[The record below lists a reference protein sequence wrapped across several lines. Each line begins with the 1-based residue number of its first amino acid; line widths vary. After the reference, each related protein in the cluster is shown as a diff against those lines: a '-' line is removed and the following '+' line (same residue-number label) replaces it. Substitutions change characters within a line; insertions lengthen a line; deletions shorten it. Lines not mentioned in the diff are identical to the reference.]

1 MFVDSVKIFVKAGDG
16 GDGGSYFL
24 HEKYIDKGGPS
35 GGNGG
40 RGGSI
45 IFVGEE
51 GLTTL
56 LDFRFTRKIKA
67 ESGQNG
73 MDKNM
78 FGKSGKNVYVK
89 VPIGTTIIDA
99 DTQTVIGDITKHN
112 QEVVVAEGGRGGKG
126 NACFASSRNPA
137 PEISEKGVPG
147 VERNL
152 QLELK
157 VLADVGLVGFPSVGK
172 STLISVVSAAKP
184 KIASYHFTTLHP
196 NLGVV
201 SVGDG
206 RSFVMA
212 DLPGLIEGAS
222 AGLGLGFQFLK
233 HIERTRVI
241 VHIIDMSATDGRDP
255 VDDYYKIR
263 KELENY
269 NLDLIKRPEIIVA
282 NKMDLPDSVENLER
296 FKKETGIDDIVAIS
310 AYTKSNLQQLLYKV
324 ADTLEEARKF
334 KPLEDVSEE
343 VVEYNFV
350 PKGPQFTIRR
360 DEDGIYHVEGD
371 EVKKVFDR
379 INFNNEANIRMFA
392 KKLRDMGVDAELRRL
407 GVKHGD
413 LVCVF
418 NYEFE
423 FID

>member
-1 MFVDSVKIFVKAGDG
+1 MFVDSVKIYVKAGDG
-16 GDGGSYFL
+16 GDGGSFFL
-24 HEKYIDKGGPS
+24 HEKYMAWGGPS

-40 RGGSI
+40 RGGSV

-56 LDFRFTRKIKA
+56 LDFRFTKKITA
-67 ESGQNG
+67 ERGQNG

-78 FGKSGKNVYVK
+78 FGKSGKNTYVK
-89 VPIGTTIIDA
+89 VPVGTTIIDA
-99 DTQTVIGDITKHN
+99 DTNIVIGDVTKHG

-126 NACFASSRNPA
+126 NAAFATSRNPA

-147 VERNL
+147 IERNL

-172 STLISVVSAAKP
+172 STLISVVSKAKP
-184 KIASYHFTTLHP
+184 KIAAYHFTTLHP

-201 SVGDG
+201 GVGDG
-206 RSFVMA
+206 RSFIMA
-212 DLPGLIEGAS
+212 DLPGLIEGAAEG
-222 AGLGLGFQFLK
+222 AGLGIQFLK

-241 VHIIDMSATDGRDP
+241 VHIIDMSATDGRNP
-255 VDDYYKIR
+255 IEDYYKIR

-269 NLDLIKRPEIIVA
+269 NPELLKRPEIVVA
-282 NKMDLPDSVENLER
+282 NKMDLPDSEFYLEE
-296 FKKETGIDDIVAIS
+296 FKKETGIEEIIAIS
-310 AYTKSNLQQLLYKV
+310 AFTKTNLQQLLYKI

-334 KPLEDVSEE
+334 KPIEDTSEQ

-350 PKGPQFTIRR
+350 PSGPKFTIRKD
-360 DEDGIYHVEGD
+360 DEGIYHVEGE
-371 EVKKVFDR
+371 EVKKLFVR
-379 INFNNEANIRMFA
+379 TNFSNEANVRMFA

-407 GVKHGD
+407 GLKHGD

-418 NYEFE
+418 DYEFE

>member
-1 MFVDSVKIFVKAGDG
+1 MFVDSVKIYVKAGDG

-24 HEKYIDKGGPS
+24 HEKYMDKGGPS

-40 RGGSI
+40 RGGSV

-56 LDFRFTRKIKA
+56 IDFRYTRKFEA
-67 ESGQNG
+67 ERGQNG

-78 FGKSGKNVYVK
+78 FGKSGKSVYVK
-89 VPIGTTIIDA
+89 VPVGTTIIDT
-99 DTQTVIGDITKHN
+99 DTNTVIGDVTKHA

-126 NACFASSRNPA
+126 NACYASSRNTTPDY
-137 PEISEKGVPG
+137 SEKGVPG
-147 VERNL
+147 IERNL
-152 QLELK
+152 QLDLK

-201 SVGDG
+201 AVGDG
-206 RSFVMA
+206 RSFIMA

-222 AGLGLGFQFLK
+222 EGMGLGIQFLK

-241 VHIIDMSATDGRDP
+241 VHIIDMSATDGRNP

-269 NLDLIKRPEIIVA
+269 NPELLKRPEIIVA
-282 NKMDLPDSVENLER
+282 NKMDLPESVENLES
-296 FKKETGIDDIVAIS
+296 FKKETEIKDIIAIS
-310 AYTKSNLQQLLYKV
+310 AYTKNNLQELLYKT
-324 ADTLEEARKF
+324 ADALDEARKY

-343 VVEYNFV
+343 VVEYNFI
-350 PKGPQFTIRR
+350 PKGPEFTIRQ
-360 DEDGIYHVEGD
+360 DEYGIYHVEGE

-418 NYEFE
+418 DYEFE

>member
-1 MFVDSVKIFVKAGDG
+1 MFVDSVKIYVKAGDG
-16 GDGGSYFL
+16 GDGAVAFL
-24 HEKYIDKGGPS
+24 HEKYVAMGGPS

-56 LDFRFTRKIKA
+56 LDFRFTKKIKA
-67 ESGQNG
+67 ERGQNG
-73 MDKNM
+73 MNKNM
-78 FGKSGKNVYVK
+78 FGKKGTDTYVK
-89 VPIGTTIIDA
+89 VPIGTTIIDD
-99 DTQTVIGDITKHN
+99 DTKVVIGDITKHG
-112 QEVVVAEGGRGGKG
+112 QEVIVAEGGRGGKG
-126 NACFASSRNPA
+126 NAAFATSRNPA

-172 STLISVVSAAKP
+172 STLISVVSKARP
-184 KIASYHFTTLHP
+184 KIAAYHFTTLHP

-201 SVGDG
+201 GVGDG
-206 RSFVMA
+206 RSFIMA

-222 AGLGLGFQFLK
+222 SGAGLGIQFLK

-255 VDDYYKIR
+255 VSDYYKIR
-263 KELENY
+263 KELENF
-269 NLDLIKRPEIIVA
+269 NPELLKRIEIVVA
-282 NKMDLPDSVENLER
+282 NKMDLPESLNNLEK
-296 FKKETGIDDIVAIS
+296 FKIQTGIIDIVPIS
-310 AYTKSNLQQLLYKV
+310 AFTKNNLQQLLYKI
-324 ADTLEEARKF
+324 ADALEETKKF
-334 KPLEDVSEE
+334 RPIEDAKDE
-343 VVEYNFV
+343 VVEYNFT
-350 PKGPQFTIRR
+350 PKGPLFTIRR
-360 DEDGIYHVEGD
+360 DDSGIYHVEGE
-371 EVKKVFDR
+371 EVRRLFDR
-379 INFNNEANIRMFA
+379 TNFDNEANVRLFA
-392 KKLRDMGVDAELRRL
+392 KKLRDMGVDDELRKL
-407 GVKHGD
+407 GLHNGD

-418 NYEFE
+418 DYEFE

>member
-16 GDGGSYFL
+16 GDGGSFFL
-24 HEKYIDKGGPS
+24 HEKYVDRGGPS

-40 RGGSI
+40 RGGSV

-56 LDFRFTRKIKA
+56 LDFRYTRKIIA
-67 ESGQNG
+67 SPGQNG

-78 FGKSGKNVYVK
+78 FGKAGKSVYVK
-89 VPIGTTIIDA
+89 VPVGTTIMDA
-99 DTQTVIGDITKHN
+99 DLGIVIGDVTKHG

-126 NACFASSRNPA
+126 NAAFATSRNPA
-137 PEISEKGVPG
+137 PEYSEKGVPG

-201 SVGDG
+201 GVGDG
-206 RSFVMA
+206 RSFIMA

-222 AGLGLGFQFLK
+222 EGLGLGIKFLK

-241 VHIIDMSATDGRDP
+241 VHIIDMSATDGRNP

-269 NLDLIKRPEIIVA
+269 KEDLVKRPEIIVA
-282 NKMDLPDSVENLER
+282 NKMDLPESMSNLEQ
-296 FKKETGIDDIVAIS
+296 FKKETGITDIIAIS
-310 AYTKSNLQQLLYKV
+310 AYTKSNLQQLIYKI
-324 ADTLEEARKF
+324 ADTLDEAKKY
-334 KPLEDVSEE
+334 KPIEDVSEQ
-343 VVEYNFV
+343 VVEYTFI
-350 PKGPQFTIRR
+350 PKGPEFTIRQ
-360 DEDGIYHVEGD
+360 DEDGIYHVEGE
-371 EVKKVFDR
+371 EVKKIFER
-379 INFNNEANIRMFA
+379 TNFNNDASVRMFA
-392 KKLRDMGVDAELRRL
+392 KKLRDMGVDAKLRELGL
-407 GVKHGD
+407 KHGD

>member
-56 LDFRFTRKIKA
+56 LDFRFTKKIKA

-241 VHIIDMSATDGRDP
+241 VHIVDMSATDGRDP

-269 NLDLIKRPEIIVA
+269 NLDLIKRPEVVVA
-282 NKMDLPDSVENLER
+282 NKMDLPDSIENLER
-296 FKKETGIDDIVAIS
+296 FKKETGIEDIVAIS

>member
-24 HEKYIDKGGPS
+24 HEKYVDRGGPS

-40 RGGSI
+40 KGGSV

-56 LDFRFTRKIKA
+56 LDFRFTRKIVA
-67 ESGQNG
+67 EPGQNG

-78 FGKSGKNVYVK
+78 FGKSGKNAYAK

-99 DTQTVIGDITKHN
+99 DTNTIIGDITKHG
-112 QEVVVAEGGRGGKG
+112 QEVVVAAGGRGGKG

-137 PEISEKGVPG
+137 PEIAEKGVPG

-201 SVGDG
+201 AVGDG

-222 AGLGLGFQFLK
+222 SGLGLGFQFLK

-269 NLDLIKRPEIIVA
+269 NPDLLKRPEIVVA
-282 NKMDLPDSVENLER
+282 NKMDLPEASDNLEL
-296 FKKETGIDDIVAIS
+296 FKEKTGIQEIYAIS
-310 AYTKSNLQQLLYKV
+310 AYTKSNLQQLLYKI

-334 KPLEDVSEE
+334 KPIEDVSEE

-350 PKGPQFTIRR
+350 PKGPEFTIRR
-360 DEDGIYHVEGD
+360 DEEGIYHVEGE

-418 NYEFE
+418 DYEFE